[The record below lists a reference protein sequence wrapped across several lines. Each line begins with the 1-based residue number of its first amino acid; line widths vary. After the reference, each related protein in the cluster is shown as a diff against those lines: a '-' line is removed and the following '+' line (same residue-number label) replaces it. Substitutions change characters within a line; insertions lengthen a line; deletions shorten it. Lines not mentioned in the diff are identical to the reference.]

1 MNLVFGSEV
10 ALLGVW
16 EFGLVT
22 LCGIRIHK
30 LSCMTPNLVSM
41 TCLLYTEALHKYFL
55 LNKEKPLC
63 NIFVGFLYVL
73 SYDLF
78 CSSGRI
84 RGNILVNM
92 SFPQYSETYTL
103 FLAVDKL
110 LYCTILVTE
119 TVFTLSFTSLE
130 NSKEMSGIM
139 FLD

>member
-1 MNLVFGSEV
+1 MLTPLVRYRINI
-10 ALLGVW
+10 ALLGFW
-16 EFGLVT
+16 EYSLVT
-22 LCGIRIHK
+22 VCGIHIHK

-84 RGNILVNM
+84 RGNILVNIYYII
-92 SFPQYSETYTL
+92 SFPQYNETYSISCCGQIII
-103 FLAVDKL
+103 
-110 LYCTILVTE
+110 LYNLSKKKK
-119 TVFTLSFTSLE
+119 FSRFSFTTL
-130 NSKEMSGIM
+130 G
-139 FLD
+139 